1 MNVAHDFR
9 RRWWLANSVSFG
21 IGLATFSL
29 LGHGITGAHGD
40 ELTAAQ
46 YAAHTVGLLAASIL
60 VLIAQRKAL
69 GSIRNVSAI
78 RIAIGSLA
86 SVAVFWFGVEVIR
99 PPFDWILAF
108 TVLGTAAWIRL
119 PHHEQGKM
127 IWILATIGSYW
138 IGICAALALVITW
151 DTTLSPDPASLLD
164 HTIGFVIVGT
174 ATGVVGGYLS
184 ARTLARLLLG
194 AGEAVAK
201 S

>member
-1 MNVAHDFR
+1 MNVARDFR

-21 IGLATFSL
+21 VGLAAFSL

-69 GSIRNVSAI
+69 RSLREVSAI

-86 SVAVFWFGVEVIR
+86 SVAVFWLGVEVIR

-119 PHHEQGKM
+119 PHHEEGKM

-164 HTIGFVIVGT
+164 HTTGFVIVGT

-184 ARTLARLLLG
+184 GRTLGRLLG
-194 AGEAVAK
+194 VGEAVAK